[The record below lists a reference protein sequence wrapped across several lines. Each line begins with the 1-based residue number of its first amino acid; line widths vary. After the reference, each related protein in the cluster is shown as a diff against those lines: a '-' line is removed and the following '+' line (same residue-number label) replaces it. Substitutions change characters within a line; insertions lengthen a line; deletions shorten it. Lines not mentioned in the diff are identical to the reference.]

1 MGTCT
6 MTNDPI
12 GSREFNAALQAL
24 RDKQDEFQASVL
36 KTLED
41 GFASVRH
48 RFEGL
53 ERETDRLS
61 DLSLKQ
67 AEHNGM
73 VKEALAQHGRD
84 IDDGK
89 MRGDRHNGWLISGLC
104 GLVIILAGIIAT
116 WFKMK

>member
-1 MGTCT
+1 

-12 GSREFNAALQAL
+12 LSREFNATIQAL
-24 RDKQDEFQASVL
+24 REKQDEFQATVL

-41 GFASVRH
+41 GFASVRQ

-67 AEHNGM
+67 AEHNGAM
-73 VKEALAQHGRD
+73 KEALAQARRD
-84 IDDGK
+84 IEAEK
-89 MRGDRHNGWLISGLC
+89 ARGEKHTGWLIGSLG
-104 GLVIILAGIIAT
+104 GLVMMLAGVIAT
-116 WFKMK
+116 WFKIK